1 MLRFLCF
8 CSGIMRLDAR
18 ARQDVAILGSG
29 FLKLDGKI
37 WFSFRLTYNI
47 FQYMFLM
54 PCAVYYV
61 ARAREDT
68 EKIDRDVKR
77 KAERLHHIA
86 TVCLSSLSYMNICPP
101 LAMFS
106 FFLVFRIL
114 IMAIDIKKHS
124 SI

>member
-1 MLRFLCF
+1 
-8 CSGIMRLDAR
+8 MRLDAR

-37 WFSFRLTYNI
+37 CFSFTLIYNS
-47 FQYMFLM
+47 LLL
-54 PCAVYYV
+54 PNSVSWVYCV

-86 TVCLSSLSYMNICPP
+86 TVCSL
-101 LAMFS
+101 
-106 FFLVFRIL
+106 FF
-114 IMAIDIKKHS
+114 H
-124 SI
+124 